1 MTSVI
6 IIDDEEKMTGVLA
19 RMLGRDGYDIE
30 TANDPEAALARIA
43 ERRFDVILCDLRMP
57 GMTGLEVLQRARRVS
72 PQSDFVV
79 MTAYATVQTAV
90 EAMKQGAL
98 DYLIKPFPVD
108 ELRLLLK
115 RIEETRSLREENQ
128 RLREVIGQTFTLEN
142 IIASSRPMQDVLARA
157 RKVAASNA
165 SVLLRGESG
174 TGKEVLAKAI
184 HNLSPRAAGPLVM
197 VNCGA
202 IPETLLES
210 ELFGHV
216 KGSFTGAVEN
226 RKGLFETAHTGTI
239 FLDEIGEVPL
249 HLQVKLLRVLQ
260 EGEILRVGE
269 SRPQKVDVRI
279 IAATNR
285 NLEDEVAR
293 GRFRQDLYY
302 RLNVIPIVLP
312 PLRER
317 TGDIPLLIEHF
328 LRKFSPPGAPPK
340 TLDPEALALL
350 LRYDYPG
357 NIRELENAIEHAV
370 VLSDGPVVRIADLPL
385 QIQHFDYSRTLGPAA
400 PASPSQAAPAEA
412 MHLDEVE
419 KRLILAA
426 LEKTRFNHTRAAQH
440 LGITRR
446 TLGYRIEKYGLR
458 ELVEQRTH
466 ELKQT
471 KH

>member
-1 MTSVI
+1 M
-6 IIDDEEKMTGVLA
+6 
-19 RMLGRDGYDIE
+19 
-30 TANDPEAALARIA
+30 
-43 ERRFDVILCDLRMP
+43 
-57 GMTGLEVLQRARRVS
+57 
-72 PQSDFVV
+72 
-79 MTAYATVQTAV
+79 
-90 EAMKQGAL
+90 
-98 DYLIKPFPVD
+98 
-108 ELRLLLK
+108 
-115 RIEETRSLREENQ
+115 
-128 RLREVIGQTFTLEN
+128 
-142 IIASSRPMQDVLARA
+142 
-157 RKVAASNA
+157 
-165 SVLLRGESG
+165 
-174 TGKEVLAKAI
+174 LAKAI

-216 KGSFTGAVEN
+216 KGSFTGAVDN
-226 RKGLFETAHTGTI
+226 RKGLFETAHGGTI
-239 FLDEIGEVPL
+239 FLDEIGEVPV

-285 NLEDEVAR
+285 NLEEEVAR

-317 TGDIPLLIEHF
+317 AGDIPLLIEHF
-328 LRKFSPPGAPPK
+328 LRKFSPPGTPAK
-340 TLDPEALALL
+340 TLDPEALSLL

-370 VLSDGPVVRIADLPL
+370 VLSDGPTVRVADLPL
-385 QIQHFDYSRTLGPAA
+385 QVQNFDYTRTLGAGTP
-400 PASPSQAAPAEA
+400 APAEA

-458 ELVEQRTH
+458 DLVEQRAR
-466 ELKQT
+466 ELKQA
-471 KH
+471 KG